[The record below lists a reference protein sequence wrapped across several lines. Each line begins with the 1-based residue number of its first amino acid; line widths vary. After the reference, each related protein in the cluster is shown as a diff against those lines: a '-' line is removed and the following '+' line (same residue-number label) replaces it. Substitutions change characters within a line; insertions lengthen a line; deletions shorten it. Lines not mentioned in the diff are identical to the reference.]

1 MAAIPKESIEMDFS
15 VIDEDYSRY
24 QLGDGTLLKVKVVVK
39 KIFRSPQTTPQ
50 GYPTG
55 VGFDS
60 ENAVAAIVPQR
71 LKREPSRERLDPTRD
86 VGEEVKFAPEE
97 ERWQSYMARDG
108 FKILVKPIVTKV
120 IKYPKYNDYG
130 EPIYSASIQTII
142 NIEKSAARAP

>member
-1 MAAIPKESIEMDFS
+1 MAATPRESIEMDFS

-55 VGFDS
+55 VGIDS
-60 ENAVAAIVPQR
+60 ENAVAAIVPDR
-71 LKREPSRERLDPTRD
+71 LKREPSKERMDYTKD
-86 VGEEVKFAPEE
+86 VGEEVKFAAEE
-97 ERWQSYMARDG
+97 ERWQSYIVRDG

-120 IKYPKYNDYG
+120 IRYQKYNDYG
-130 EPIYSASIQTII
+130 EPIYSANIQSII
-142 NIEKSAARAP
+142 NIEKAAKSAP